1 MNMGSQYVPGGF
13 TYRTDIAQEL
23 GLDMDSVSSIEDLPA
38 IFEQVKA
45 AYPNMSAVR
54 HSYPNA

>member
-1 MNMGSQYVPGGF
+1 MDPGGF

-38 IFEQVKA
+38 IFEQVKRLI
-45 AYPNMSAVR
+45 PI
-54 HSYPNA
+54 